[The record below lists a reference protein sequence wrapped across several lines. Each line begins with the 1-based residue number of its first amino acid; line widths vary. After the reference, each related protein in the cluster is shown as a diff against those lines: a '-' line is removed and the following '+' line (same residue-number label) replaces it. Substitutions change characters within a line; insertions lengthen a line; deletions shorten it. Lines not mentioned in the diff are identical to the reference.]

1 MNIYQPHHHIMPIS
15 KNIVLS
21 KEWIEGIDLSHLY
34 PHLSW
39 NPEYLQY
46 FQQSC
51 GQEPFKLLG
60 YISKHC
66 QGVATDVGTQYGSSA
81 LALSLNSDLQVDTF
95 DKFRLI
101 PTSNP
106 SALTIENRPNITYR
120 ILSAQSVISKIAKS
134 IVVYLDINTVDGVE
148 ELKFINQLQQ
158 HGFKGVLIVDDIHLN
173 ETMKKVWSSVPNK
186 LKKIDATAFGHWS
199 GTGIIVYD
207 PAFLDV
213 NIA

>member
-1 MNIYQPHHHIMPIS
+1 MPIS
-15 KNIVLS
+15 KNIVLT
-21 KEWIEGIDLSHLY
+21 KEWIEDIDLLPLY
-34 PHLSW
+34 PYLSW

-51 GQEPFKLLG
+51 GQEPFKLLA

-81 LALSLNSDLQVDTF
+81 LALSFNTDLQVDTF

-106 SALTIENRPNITYR
+106 SAQLLTIDNRPNIAYR
-120 ILSAQSVISKIAKS
+120 ILSAQSVISEIAKS
-134 IVVYLDINTVDGVE
+134 TVVYLDINTVDGVE
-148 ELKFINQLQQ
+148 ELKFIDQLHQL
-158 HGFKGVLIVDDIHLN
+158 GFKGILIVDDIHLN
-173 ETMKKVWSSVPNK
+173 ETMQRVWSNVPNK

-207 PAFLDV
+207 PTFLDV
-213 NIA
+213 NIAS